1 MAIGTTGMI
10 TNFSQQAA
18 DQQRFL
24 ADSLRAKCPQT
35 VATMGVLQERPAPEA
50 PAGYSPGPMGTNN
63 YDQGMLSDMLQAQ
76 QSQRVTQLMLRA
88 CSAEAGEGAFPNG
101 FFGR

>member
-1 MAIGTTGMI
+1 MVAIGSI

-24 ADSLRAKCPQT
+24 ADSLRSQCPQT
-35 VATMGVLQERPAPEA
+35 IATMGVLQERPAPQA
-50 PAGYSPGPMGTNN
+50 PPGYAPGPMGTNS
-63 YDQGMLSDMLQAQ
+63 YDQGLVTDMLQAQ

-88 CSAEAGEGAFPNG
+88 CSAEAGEGSFPNG
-101 FFGR
+101 FLNR